1 LPGEGLGRGII
12 YEEMTG
18 LRRIIETLH
27 PAYFDIVMATG
38 IVAIAAHV
46 ERIRLAPLLLT
57 YLNIGLCGLLLAM
70 NALRLV
76 WQPAAFR
83 RDLSD
88 FERGP
93 GFLTLVAGLAV
104 LGSQAVTIW
113 NFPMLAE
120 GLWIAS
126 LALWVC
132 VNYAVLFGVI
142 VNVEKPRFRDAIGG
156 SWLLFVVATQS
167 VAGLGAQLAGV
178 FGKPNA
184 LLFFAASMWLAGG
197 MLYIWLISLIFYR
210 FAFFPFGPESFLPTF
225 WINMGAMAVSAL
237 TGTTLVGQAQSASYL
252 ADLLPFLKGLT
263 MLLWATASWWI
274 PLLAL
279 LAGWQHLVKKLNRPY
294 SQLYWGAVFPLGMYT
309 VSTYEVARMTDLP
322 FLLWIPRVFVYI
334 ALAAWL
340 ATFASMLR
348 SMVAPRRE

>member
-1 LPGEGLGRGII
+1 
-12 YEEMTG
+12 MSG

-46 ERIRLAPLLLT
+46 ERIWLAPLLLT
-57 YLNIGLCGLLLAM
+57 YLNIGLCVVLIAM

-93 GFLTLVAGLAV
+93 GFLTMVAGLAV
-104 LGSQAVTIW
+104 LGSQAITIW
-113 NFPMLAE
+113 NFPKLAA

-126 LALWVC
+126 LALWIC
-132 VNYAVLFGVI
+132 MNYAVLFGVI
-142 VNVEKPRFRDAIGG
+142 VNEEKPRFQDAIGG

-167 VAGLGAQLAGV
+167 VTGLGAQLSGV
-178 FGKPNA
+178 FGKPSA
-184 LLFFAASMWLAGG
+184 MLFFAATMWLAGG
-197 MLYIWLISLIFYR
+197 MLYAWLISLIFYR

-225 WINMGAMAVSAL
+225 WINMGAMAISAL
-237 TGTTLVGQAQSASYL
+237 TGTTLVSQAQSAGYL

-263 MLLWATASWWI
+263 ILLWATASWWI

-294 SQLYWGAVFPLGMYT
+294 SQLYWSAVFPLGMYT

-340 ATFASMLR
+340 ATFVSMLR
-348 SMVAPRRE
+348 RIVAGRQATVLK

>member
-1 LPGEGLGRGII
+1 
-12 YEEMTG
+12 MSA

-46 ERIRLAPLLLT
+46 ERIWLAPLLLA
-57 YLNIGLCGLLLAM
+57 YLNIVLCAVLLAM

-76 WQPAAFR
+76 WQPAAVR

-113 NFPMLAE
+113 NFPMLAMR
-120 GLWIAS
+120 LWIAS
-126 LALWVC
+126 LVLWIC
-132 VNYAVLFGVI
+132 LNYAVLFGVI
-142 VNVEKPRFRDAIGG
+142 VNEEKPRFRDAIGG
-156 SWLLFVVATQS
+156 NWLLFVVATQA
-167 VAGLGAQLAGV
+167 VAGLGAQVSGS
-178 FGKPNA
+178 FGKSSTV
-184 LLFFAASMWLAGG
+184 LFVAASMWLAGG
-197 MLYIWLISLIFYR
+197 MLYIWLISLIFSR
-210 FAFFPFGPESFLPTF
+210 FAFFPFGPESFVPTF

-237 TGTTLVGQAQSASYL
+237 TGTTLVSQAQSAGYL

-279 LAGWQHLVKKLNRPY
+279 LAGWQHLIKHLNRPY
-294 SQLYWGAVFPLGMYT
+294 SQLYWSAVFPLGMYT
-309 VSTYEVARMTDLP
+309 VSTYEVARMTDVL

-340 ATFASMLR
+340 ATFVSMLR
-348 SMVAPRRE
+348 SIVAGREVVADPRPDGRGW